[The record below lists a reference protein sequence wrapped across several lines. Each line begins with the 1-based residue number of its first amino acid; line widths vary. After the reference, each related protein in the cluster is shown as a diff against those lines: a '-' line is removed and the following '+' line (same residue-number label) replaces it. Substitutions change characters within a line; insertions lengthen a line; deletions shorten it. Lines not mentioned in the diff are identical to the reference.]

1 VRSGAGKKADTSNIV
16 TAPDDEAADPGPED
30 DAMGFEEEKT
40 SPEVRVRQAPRDD
53 GKPIIIVGSTNGR
66 RRRRIV
72 ELLWKDGWNAVE
84 AHDPEELTEMVL
96 TLAPQVVMIDGEH
109 FGRAQLPRSQDM
121 SLPEVIRHHRPD
133 AALRTVALLD
143 AGRDA
148 GRGQVDAGR
157 GSELRDPPSTP
168 PAGNPAAHSAVLAE
182 RIAGA
187 LSDGYDDFVADADND
202 VEVLSRAT
210 ANLRAAR
217 GLAQLNRQRR
227 DAALLLELTQTLA
240 SSLDMQLILHTVSR
254 LIAEVIALERCS
266 IVLLDPND
274 DDAIMVAASEDRTVR
289 DLRIRLTNYPE
300 LKRCVETAAPVLI
313 EDVTTDALLSKVSQS
328 LVERGVRT
336 MALFPIVYE
345 EAVTGVL
352 FLRSSKV
359 KRPLTDHEVQ
369 FGQTVAAACAVA
381 IRNARIFDTFRD
393 QNLHIESMRAQAERQ
408 NEALKKY
415 QDFFEYAADGIAV
428 IDVDGRIHYA
438 NKEGRRLLGRTR
450 DELKDLRFQEVLVD
464 ESARLW
470 PEVVAQVRHGRFKR
484 SFDVY
489 VAVAA
494 EERVFSLSA
503 GGVGQGTGLLILS
516 FRDVTEMREM
526 EGELRT
532 TKEFLENLIDNS
544 VDAIVAADMNGNIML
559 FNKGA
564 ELVYGYAA
572 KDVIGSMHVSQLYP
586 NAGANEVM
594 RRLRDERW
602 GGRGRLAPERRE
614 ILTSDG
620 VAVPVSMSASIIYED
635 GEEVATVGVFADLR
649 DRMAVER
656 QLNEAREQLSKAEKG
671 RVAAELAGMAA
682 HELNQPLTSVLGYAE
697 MLRARIPESD
707 VRLRR
712 PIETIFKQAERMAEI
727 VRKIGRITKYETKRY
742 GGNTDMI
749 DLNRAIADGN
759 IEAPS
764 PEDHPHHEGKITADN
779 IPVVSTPSSFQGTA
793 AGSARPRPPAPPTLA
808 NASLPP
814 VSHEEDAVTAPPRP
828 AGLLAALGGR
838 KLHAA
843 SSKEQRA
850 AVVRPDTV
858 DVEPAGYARRLRGE
872 TPPAASPAAPVA
884 AGHDAASGMTQQTMP
899 SQPSRPMPR
908 SVMLE
913 SQAPPSDENDE
924 HTNPGVKMSELRRRA
939 KDEAGK

>member
-1 VRSGAGKKADTSNIV
+1 VSQP
-16 TAPDDEAADPGPED
+16 PDDDAEPGADDDLLAAAG
-30 DAMGFEEEKT
+30 GFEEEKT
-40 SPEVRVRQAPRDD
+40 SPEVRVRVVRDD
-53 GKPIIIVGSTNGR
+53 GKPIVIVATTNGR

-72 ELLWKDGWNAVE
+72 ELLWSDGWNAVE
-84 AHDPEELTEMVL
+84 AHDAEELVEMTL
-96 TLAPQVVMIDGEH
+96 TLAPQVLLIDAEL
-109 FGRAQLPRSQDM
+109 RDNNDAA
-121 SLPEVIRHHRPD
+121 LPEIVRQHRPD
-133 AALRTVALLD
+133 AALRTVALLE
-143 AGRDA
+143 
-148 GRGQVDAGR
+148 
-157 GSELRDPPSTP
+157 GSEADQRTEKI
-168 PAGNPAAHSAVLAE
+168 ARALA
-182 RIAGA
+182 
-187 LSDGYDDFVADADND
+187 DGYDDFVADVDND
-202 VEVLSRAT
+202 VETLSRAT

-217 GLAQLNRQRR
+217 TLAQVNRQRR

-266 IVLLDPND
+266 IILLDPND
-274 DDAIMVAASEDRTVR
+274 DDAIMVAASEDRAVR
-289 DLRIRLTNYPE
+289 DLRIRLSNYPE
-300 LKRCVETAAPVLI
+300 VKRCVETAAPVLI
-313 EDVTTDALLSKVSQS
+313 EDVTSDPLLQKVSKS
-328 LVERGVRT
+328 LIERGIRT
-336 MALFPIVYE
+336 MALFPVVFE
-345 EAVTGVL
+345 EGVTGVL

-359 KRPLTDHEVQ
+359 KRALSAHEVQ

-393 QNLHIESMRAQAERQ
+393 QHQHIESMRAQAERQ

-450 DELKDLRFQEVLVD
+450 DELKDLRFQELLVE

-489 VAVAA
+489 VSVAG

-564 ELVYGYAA
+564 ELVYGWSA
-572 KDVIGSMHVSQLYP
+572 KDVIGAMHVSQLYP
-586 NAGANEVM
+586 GGGANEVM

-649 DRMAVER
+649 DRMAIER
-656 QLNEAREQLSKAEKG
+656 QLNEAKEQLTKAEKG

-697 MLRARIPESD
+697 MLKARIPEND

-712 PIETIFKQAERMAEI
+712 PVETIFKQAERMAEI

-749 DLNRAIADGN
+749 DLNRAIADAGV
-759 IEAPS
+759 EMPQPVDEPKSGQDA
-764 PEDHPHHEGKITADN
+764 KITADN
-779 IPVVSTPSSFQGTA
+779 LPVVSTPSGSFQGTHA
-793 AGSARPRPPAPPTLA
+793 KPSSSTRPPAPPTLPG
-808 NASLPP
+808 ASLPP
-814 VSHEEDAVTAPPRP
+814 ALSEEDAVTAPPHHAPRP
-828 AGLLAALGGR
+828 SGLMAALVGKKPEGG
-838 KLHAA
+838 
-843 SSKEQRA
+843 SSSRDPRA
-850 AVVRPDTV
+850 AVVRMDTV
-858 DVEPAGYARRLRGE
+858 DEEPVGYARKLRSGE
-872 TPPAASPAAPVA
+872 TPPHPAGAPVA
-884 AGHDAASGMTQQTMP
+884 DIDDAASLMTKQTMP
-899 SQPSRPMPR
+899 MERPAEPTSPSPSRPQPR
-908 SVMLE
+908 AIALE
-913 SQAPPSDENDE
+913 AQAPPAGESEE
-924 HTNPGVKMSELRRRA
+924 HTNPGVKMSELRRKARDDA
-939 KDEAGK
+939 K

>member
-1 VRSGAGKKADTSNIV
+1 M
-16 TAPDDEAADPGPED
+16 TAPDDEASEPGAD
-30 DAMGFEEEKT
+30 DALGFEEEKT
-40 SPEVRVRQAPRDD
+40 SPEVRVRHVRDD

-96 TLAPQVVMIDGEH
+96 TLAPQVVMIDGES
-109 FGRAQLPRSQDM
+109 FGRGRDM

-143 AGRDA
+143 PGTAHSNRDA
-148 GRGQVDAGR
+148 NQTVPVASNALGGI
-157 GSELRDPPSTP
+157 
-168 PAGNPAAHSAVLAE
+168 LAE

-202 VEVLSRAT
+202 VEVQSRAT

-359 KRPLTDHEVQ
+359 KRALTDHEVQ

-586 NAGANEVM
+586 NTGANEVM

-649 DRMAVER
+649 DRMAIER
-656 QLNEAREQLSKAEKG
+656 QLNEAREQLTKAEKG

-749 DLNRAIADGN
+749 DLNRAIADAN
-759 IEAPS
+759 IEPPS
-764 PEDHPHHEGKITADN
+764 PIDDHKEGKITADN
-779 IPVVSTPSSFQGTA
+779 IPVVSTPSSFQGTSA
-793 AGSARPRPPAPPTLA
+793 LSARPKPPAPPTLP

-828 AGLLAALGGR
+828 AGLLAALTGR
-838 KLHAA
+838 KLQAA
-843 SSKEQRA
+843 SSREQRA

-858 DVEPAGYARRLRGE
+858 DVEPPGYARRLRGE
-872 TPPAASPAAPVA
+872 TPPAAQPPAAPVA
-884 AGHDAASGMTQQTMP
+884 ASHDAASVMTQQTMP
-899 SQPSRPMPR
+899 SQPSRPLPR
-908 SVMLE
+908 SVLLE
-913 SQAPPSDENDE
+913 SQAPPADENDE

-939 KDEAGK
+939 KDDANK

>member
-1 VRSGAGKKADTSNIV
+1 MKVV
-16 TAPDDEAADPGPED
+16 TAPDDEAGVLGAD
-30 DAMGFEEEKT
+30 DATGFEEEKT
-40 SPEVRVRQAPRDD
+40 SPEVRARPVRDD
-53 GKPIIIVGSTNGR
+53 GKPIIIVGSVNGR

-84 AHDPEELTEMVL
+84 AHDPEELVEMVL
-96 TLAPQVVMIDGEH
+96 TLAPQVVMIDGE
-109 FGRAQLPRSQDM
+109 FRGANDIP
-121 SLPEVIRHHRPD
+121 LPEVIRHHRPD

-143 AGRDA
+143 AGRDS
-148 GRGQVDAGR
+148 GT
-157 GSELRDPPSTP
+157 TP
-168 PAGNPAAHSAVLAE
+168 RPVVLGTTSQSPTSSSIGLAE

-187 LSDGYDDFVADADND
+187 LSDSYDDFVADADN
-202 VEVLSRAT
+202 ELEIISRAT

-274 DDAIMVAASEDRTVR
+274 DDAIVVAASEDRGVR
-289 DLRIRLTNYPE
+289 DLHIRLQNYPE
-300 LKRCVETAAPVLI
+300 LKRCVEAAAPVLI
-313 EDVTTDALLSKVSQS
+313 EDVTNDPLLAKVSES
-328 LVERGVRT
+328 LVGRGVRT

-352 FLRSSKV
+352 FLRSSKL
-359 KRPLTDHEVQ
+359 KRALTDHEVQ

-408 NEALKKY
+408 NEALRKY

-438 NKEGRRLLGRTR
+438 NKEGRRLIGRTR
-450 DELKDLRFQEVLVD
+450 DELKDLRFQEMLVG
-464 ESARLW
+464 ETARLW

-544 VDAIVAADMNGNIML
+544 VDAIVASDMHGNIML

-564 ELVYGYAA
+564 ELVYGWAA
-572 KDVIGSMHVSQLYP
+572 HDVIGVMHVSQLYP
-586 NAGANEVM
+586 GVGANEVM
-594 RRLRDERW
+594 QRLRDERW

-614 ILTSDG
+614 ILTSEG

-635 GEEVATVGVFADLR
+635 GAEVATVGVFADLR
-649 DRMAVER
+649 DRMNIER
-656 QLNEAREQLSKAEKG
+656 QLNEAREQLTKAEKG

-749 DLNRAIADGN
+749 DLNRAIADAN
-759 IEAPS
+759 IQPPADDDRPMPIDLPRTPTRGS
-764 PEDHPHHEGKITADN
+764 FPGTDLSAEG
-779 IPVVSTPSSFQGTA
+779 
-793 AGSARPRPPAPPTLA
+793 RPRPPRPPTLP

-814 VSHEEDAVTAPPRP
+814 ESYEEDAVTAPPRP
-828 AGLLAALGGR
+828 AGLIAALAGR
-838 KLHAA
+838 KLAIA
-843 SSKEQRA
+843 SKEQRA

-858 DVEPAGYARRLRGE
+858 DDEPVGYARRLRGE
-872 TPPAASPAAPVA
+872 TPPAAQVVPVGAPVA
-884 AGHDAASGMTQQTMP
+884 PIPDAAALLTQQTLP
-899 SQPSRPMPR
+899 SSRPLPR
-908 SVMLE
+908 SVLLD
-913 SQAPPSDENDE
+913 SQVPSSTEKDE
-924 HTNPGVKMSELRRRA
+924 HTNPGVKKSELRRRA
-939 KDEAGK
+939 KDEANNK